1 MSTPG
6 RPGIVE
12 AFEAAWQRKAT
23 PEEADRLHRVQT
35 VLGVKDNDAILVLMV
50 ALEHYQ
56 GLYSAMPARIEEAA
70 RTAVGE
76 AKETAQRVAS
86 TAAQLAHG
94 DLVEQL
100 GEAVNKVASDSARK
114 QQWKALGAGIAAAA
128 ISLLVTGWVCFDA
141 GREAGYGAAI
151 KVARNETAAAAW
163 ANTPEG
169 QLAYRLA
176 LAGSLQQVARCS
188 APGWKIRNGA
198 CLPQVDAE
206 GTLHGWVLP

>member
-1 MSTPG
+1 MTLA
-6 RPGIVE
+6 VAA
-12 AFEAAWQRKAT
+12 AFEAAFRRKPTA
-23 PEEADRLHRVQT
+23 EEVERLERVMD
-35 VLGVKDNDAILVLMV
+35 VLDVRENDAIMTLMV
-50 ALEHYQ
+50 VLEFYL
-56 GLYSAMPARIEEAA
+56 GLYGSVPGRIEAA
-70 RTAVGE
+70 AKAAVGE
-76 AKETAQRVAS
+76 TKETTEKIAA

-94 DLVEQL
+94 DRVEQL
-100 GEAVNKVASDSARK
+100 GKAVNQVASDAAKK

-141 GREAGYGAAI
+141 GKEAGYGAAI

-206 GTLHGWVLP
+206 GTLHGWVMP

>member
-1 MSTPG
+1 MTLA
-6 RPGIVE
+6 VAA
-12 AFEAAWQRKAT
+12 AFEAAFQRKPTA
-23 PEEADRLHRVQT
+23 EEVGRLERVMD
-35 VLGVKDNDAILVLMV
+35 VLDVRENDAIMTLMV
-50 ALEHYQ
+50 VLEFYL
-56 GLYSAMPARIEEAA
+56 GLYGSVPGRIEAA
-70 RTAVGE
+70 AKAAVGE
-76 AKETAQRVAS
+76 TKKTTEKIAA

-100 GEAVNKVASDSARK
+100 GKAVNQVASDAAKK

-206 GTLHGWVLP
+206 GTLHGWVMP

>member
-1 MSTPG
+1 MTLA
-6 RPGIVE
+6 VAA
-12 AFEAAWQRKAT
+12 AFEAAFQRKPT
-23 PEEADRLHRVQT
+23 ADEVGRLERVMD
-35 VLGVKDNDAILVLMV
+35 VLDVRENDAIMTLMV
-50 ALEHYQ
+50 VLEFYL
-56 GLYSAMPARIEEAA
+56 GLYGSVPGRIEAA
-70 RTAVGE
+70 AKTAVGE
-76 AKETAQRVAS
+76 TKETTQKIAE

-100 GEAVNKVASDSARK
+100 GKAVNQVASDAARK
-114 QQWKALGAGIAAAA
+114 QQWKALGVGIAAAA

-198 CLPQVDAE
+198 CLPQADAE
-206 GTLHGWVLP
+206 GTLHGWVMP

>member
-1 MSTPG
+1 MTLA
-6 RPGIVE
+6 VAA
-12 AFEAAWQRKAT
+12 AFEAAFQRKPTA
-23 PEEADRLHRVQT
+23 EEVGRLERVMD
-35 VLGVKDNDAILVLMV
+35 VLDVRENDAIMTLMV
-50 ALEHYQ
+50 VLEFYL
-56 GLYSAMPARIEEAA
+56 GLYGSVPGRIEAA
-70 RTAVGE
+70 AKTAVGE
-76 AKETAQRVAS
+76 TKETTEKIAA

-100 GEAVNKVASDSARK
+100 GKAVNQVASDAAKK

-128 ISLLVTGWVCFDA
+128 ISLLVTGWLCFDA

-206 GTLHGWVLP
+206 GTLHGWVMP

>member
-1 MSTPG
+1 MTLA
-6 RPGIVE
+6 VAA
-12 AFEAAWQRKAT
+12 AFEAAFQRKPTA
-23 PEEADRLHRVQT
+23 EEVGRLERVMD
-35 VLGVKDNDAILVLMV
+35 VLDVRENDAIMTLMV
-50 ALEHYQ
+50 VLEFYL
-56 GLYSAMPARIEEAA
+56 GLYGSVPGRIEAA
-70 RTAVGE
+70 AKAAVGE
-76 AKETAQRVAS
+76 TKETTEKIAA

-100 GEAVNKVASDSARK
+100 GKAVNQVASDAAKK

-206 GTLHGWVLP
+206 GTLHGWVMP

>member
-1 MSTPG
+1 MTLA
-6 RPGIVE
+6 VAA
-12 AFEAAWQRKAT
+12 AFEAAFHRQPTA
-23 PEEADRLHRVQT
+23 EEVGRLERVMD
-35 VLGVKDNDAILVLMV
+35 VLDVRENDAIMTLMV
-50 ALEHYQ
+50 VLEFYLS
-56 GLYSAMPARIEEAA
+56 LYGSVPGRIEAA
-70 RTAVGE
+70 AKAAVGE
-76 AKETAQRVAS
+76 TKETTEKIAA

-100 GEAVNKVASDSARK
+100 GKAVNQVASDAAKK

-141 GREAGYGAAI
+141 GKEAGYGAAI

-206 GTLHGWVLP
+206 GTLHGWVMP

>member
-1 MSTPG
+1 MTLA
-6 RPGIVE
+6 VAA
-12 AFEAAWQRKAT
+12 AFEAAFQRKPT
-23 PEEADRLHRVQT
+23 ADEVGRLERVMD
-35 VLGVKDNDAILVLMV
+35 VLDVRENDAIMTLMV
-50 ALEHYQ
+50 VLEFYH
-56 GLYSAMPARIEEAA
+56 GLYGSVPGRIEEAA
-70 RTAVGE
+70 KKAVGE
-76 AKETAQRVAS
+76 TKETTQKIAE

-100 GEAVNKVASDSARK
+100 GKAVNQVAADAAKK
-114 QQWKALGAGIAAAA
+114 QQWKALGVGIAAAA
-128 ISLLVTGWVCFDA
+128 ISLLVTGWMCFDA

-206 GTLHGWVLP
+206 GTLHGWVMP

>member
-1 MSTPG
+1 MTLA
-6 RPGIVE
+6 VAA
-12 AFEAAWQRKAT
+12 AFEAAFRRKPTA
-23 PEEADRLHRVQT
+23 EEVERLERVMD
-35 VLGVKDNDAILVLMV
+35 VLDVRENDAIMTLMV
-50 ALEHYQ
+50 VLEFYL
-56 GLYSAMPARIEEAA
+56 GLYGSVPGRIEAA
-70 RTAVGE
+70 AKAAVGE
-76 AKETAQRVAS
+76 TKETTEKIAA

-100 GEAVNKVASDSARK
+100 GKAVNQVASDAAKK

-206 GTLHGWVLP
+206 GTLHGWVMP

>member
-1 MSTPG
+1 MTLA
-6 RPGIVE
+6 VAA
-12 AFEAAWQRKAT
+12 AFEAAFQRKPTA
-23 PEEADRLHRVQT
+23 EEVGRLERVMD
-35 VLGVKDNDAILVLMV
+35 VLDVRENDAIMTLMV
-50 ALEHYQ
+50 VLEFYL
-56 GLYSAMPARIEEAA
+56 GLYGSVPGRIEAA
-70 RTAVGE
+70 AKAAVGE
-76 AKETAQRVAS
+76 TKETTEKIAA

-100 GEAVNKVASDSARK
+100 GKAVNQVASDAAKK

-141 GREAGYGAAI
+141 GKEAGYGAAI

-206 GTLHGWVLP
+206 GTLHGWVMP

>member
-1 MSTPG
+1 MTLA
-6 RPGIVE
+6 VAA
-12 AFEAAWQRKAT
+12 AFEAAFQRKPT
-23 PEEADRLHRVQT
+23 ADEVGRLERVMD
-35 VLGVKDNDAILVLMV
+35 VLDVRENDAIMTLMV
-50 ALEHYQ
+50 VLEFYL
-56 GLYSAMPARIEEAA
+56 GLYGSVPGRIEEAA
-70 RTAVGE
+70 KTAVGE
-76 AKETAQRVAS
+76 TKETTQKIAA

-100 GEAVNKVASDSARK
+100 GKAVNQVASDAAKK

-206 GTLHGWVLP
+206 GTLHGWVMP

>member
-1 MSTPG
+1 MTLA
-6 RPGIVE
+6 VAA
-12 AFEAAWQRKAT
+12 AFEAAFHRQPTA
-23 PEEADRLHRVQT
+23 EEVGRLERVMD
-35 VLGVKDNDAILVLMV
+35 VLDVRENDAIMTLMV
-50 ALEHYQ
+50 VLEFYLS
-56 GLYSAMPARIEEAA
+56 LYGSVPGRIEAA
-70 RTAVGE
+70 AKAAVGE
-76 AKETAQRVAS
+76 TKETTEKIAA

-100 GEAVNKVASDSARK
+100 GKAVNQVASDAARK

-141 GREAGYGAAI
+141 GKEAGYGAAI

-198 CLPQVDAE
+198 CLPQVDAD
-206 GTLHGWVLP
+206 GTLHGWVMP

>member
-1 MSTPG
+1 MNTPG
-6 RPGIVE
+6 RLGIVD
-12 AFEAAWQRKAT
+12 AFEAAWQRRAT

-35 VLGVKDNDAILVLMV
+35 VLGVNDNDAILVLMV

-56 GLYSAMPARIEEAA
+56 GLYSSMPARIEEAA
-70 RTAVGE
+70 RAAVGE
-76 AKETAQRVAS
+76 AKETAQRVAN
-86 TAAQLAHG
+86 TAAQLAHS

-100 GEAVNKVASDSARK
+100 GEAVNKVATESARK
-114 QQWKALGAGIAAAA
+114 QQWKALAIGIGAAA

-169 QLAYRLA
+169 QLGYRLA
-176 LAGSLQQVARCS
+176 LVGSLQQVARCN

-198 CLPQVDAE
+198 CLPQADAE
-206 GTLHGWVLP
+206 GTLHGWVMP

>member
-1 MSTPG
+1 MTLA
-6 RPGIVE
+6 VAA
-12 AFEAAWQRKAT
+12 AFEAAFRRKPTA
-23 PEEADRLHRVQT
+23 EEVERLERVMD
-35 VLGVKDNDAILVLMV
+35 VLDVRENDAIMTLMV
-50 ALEHYQ
+50 VLEFYL
-56 GLYSAMPARIEEAA
+56 GLYGSVPGRIEAA
-70 RTAVGE
+70 AKAAVGE
-76 AKETAQRVAS
+76 TKETTEKIAA

-100 GEAVNKVASDSARK
+100 GKAVNQVASDAARK

-206 GTLHGWVLP
+206 GTLHGWVMP

>member
-1 MSTPG
+1 MTLA
-6 RPGIVE
+6 VAA
-12 AFEAAWQRKAT
+12 AFEAAFHRQPTA
-23 PEEADRLHRVQT
+23 EEVGRLERVMD
-35 VLGVKDNDAILVLMV
+35 VLDVRENDAIMTLMV
-50 ALEHYQ
+50 VLEFYLS
-56 GLYSAMPARIEEAA
+56 LYGSVPGRIEAA
-70 RTAVGE
+70 AKAAVGE
-76 AKETAQRVAS
+76 TKETTEKIAS

-100 GEAVNKVASDSARK
+100 GKAVNQVASDAAKK

-128 ISLLVTGWVCFDA
+128 ISLLVTGWMCFDA
-141 GREAGYGAAI
+141 GKEAGYGAAI

-206 GTLHGWVLP
+206 GTLHGWVMP

>member
-1 MSTPG
+1 MNTPG
-6 RPGIVE
+6 RLGIVD
-12 AFEAAWQRKAT
+12 AFEAAWQRRAT

-35 VLGVKDNDAILVLMV
+35 VLGVNDNDAILVLMV

-56 GLYSAMPARIEEAA
+56 GLYSSMPARIEEAA
-70 RTAVGE
+70 RAAVGE
-76 AKETAQRVAS
+76 AKETAQRVAN
-86 TAAQLAHG
+86 TAAQLAHS

-100 GEAVNKVASDSARK
+100 GEAVNKVATESARK
-114 QQWKALGAGIAAAA
+114 QQWKALAIGIGATA

-163 ANTPEG
+163 ANTQEG
-169 QLAYRLA
+169 QLGYRLA
-176 LAGSLQQVARCS
+176 LVGSLQQVARCN

-198 CLPQVDAE
+198 CLPQADAE
-206 GTLHGWVLP
+206 GTLHGWVMP

>member
-1 MSTPG
+1 MTLA
-6 RPGIVE
+6 VAA
-12 AFEAAWQRKAT
+12 AFEAAFHRQPTA
-23 PEEADRLHRVQT
+23 EEVGRLERVMD
-35 VLGVKDNDAILVLMV
+35 VLDVRENDAIMTLMV
-50 ALEHYQ
+50 VLEFYL
-56 GLYSAMPARIEEAA
+56 GLYGSVPGRIEAA
-70 RTAVGE
+70 AKTAVGE
-76 AKETAQRVAS
+76 TKETTEKIAA

-100 GEAVNKVASDSARK
+100 GKAVNQVASDAAKK
-114 QQWKALGAGIAAAA
+114 QQWKALAIGIGAAA

-141 GREAGYGAAI
+141 GKEAGYGAAI

-206 GTLHGWVLP
+206 GTLHGWVMP

>member
-1 MSTPG
+1 MNTPG
-6 RPGIVE
+6 RLGIVD
-12 AFEAAWQRKAT
+12 AFEAAWQRRAT
-23 PEEADRLHRVQT
+23 PEEADRLYRVQSI
-35 VLGVKDNDAILVLMV
+35 LGVKDNDAILVLMV

-70 RTAVGE
+70 RAAVGE
-76 AKETAQRVAS
+76 AKETAQRVAN

-100 GEAVNKVASDSARK
+100 GKSVNKVAADSARK
-114 QQWKALGAGIAAAA
+114 QQWKALAIGIGAAA
-128 ISLLVTGWVCFDA
+128 ISLLVTGWASFDA
-141 GREAGYGAAI
+141 GKEAGYGAAI

-198 CLPQVDAE
+198 CLPQVDAD
-206 GTLHGWVLP
+206 GTLHGWVMP